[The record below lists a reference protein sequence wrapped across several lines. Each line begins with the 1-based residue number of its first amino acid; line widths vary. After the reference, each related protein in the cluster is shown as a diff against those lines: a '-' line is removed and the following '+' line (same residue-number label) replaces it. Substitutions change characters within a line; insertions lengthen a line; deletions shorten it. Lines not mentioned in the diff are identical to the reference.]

1 MPVSSEESVSSLW
14 RSYQENYDGQRGP
27 GLSTMSEWGF
37 PAGVVL
43 GSEPLALSVS
53 DGASCNYST
62 TCIIGKKI
70 GKTSS
75 TVLHVLPTC
84 A

>member
-43 GSEPLALSVS
+43 GSGLRALRNFEKVSLAV
-53 DGASCNYST
+53 Y
-62 TCIIGKKI
+62 
-70 GKTSS
+70 
-75 TVLHVLPTC
+75 VE
-84 A
+84 